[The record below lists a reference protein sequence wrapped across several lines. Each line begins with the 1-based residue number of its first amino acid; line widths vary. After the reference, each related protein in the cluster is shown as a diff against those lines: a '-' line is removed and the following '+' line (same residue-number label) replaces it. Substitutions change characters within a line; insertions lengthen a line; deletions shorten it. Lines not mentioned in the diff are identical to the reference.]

1 MRIREL
7 MTSDSFDE
15 LNERNLAKFLS
26 LNPDCATIFGRHD
39 PYDRHMPDGSFRRIE
54 GSLDL
59 LATWCR
65 EAETVASREDL
76 SHDQLVS
83 LDVLRYTEA
92 SYRFSV
98 EDYPLWRMRPEAL
111 ENPGAAFLMMLVREY
126 APLPERLESMAHRI
140 GEIPRYL
147 EEFRGRFQGRRPV
160 RIWTECALD
169 SCRGFGATLET
180 VLKLAERETT
190 GATRATMARNVAL
203 ASEEVASHEI
213 WLSDIMDDAVDN
225 FAMGEERYAKMLRI
239 RGIGLTP
246 GELLVMAEES
256 LAEFRSKR
264 GQVAGRLTES
274 GKVEDA
280 RKVVESNGPADMDEV
295 LRRTED
301 AVERAK
307 EFIVANDMMT
317 IPQDSKV
324 HVMMTPDFLEG
335 ATPTAATYLPAVFE
349 KSPETV
355 YLVTAMRDPHR
366 MRSTWNYA
374 AIESTAVH
382 EAYPGH
388 HHQGEMSNAKPWMH
402 QLPHITYST
411 DTLSPPYESQEG
423 WATYS
428 EELMHERG
436 FLGTDMH
443 AFSMLDYAI
452 WTACR
457 VLNEVKLFCGLATVD
472 EMVDNMVR
480 ETGCPRASAVTDVV
494 GFSNMPGYGICY
506 LLGRRSIKT
515 LKRDL
520 QKRQGGAFSE
530 KRFHDVVALNG
541 NLPYHL
547 LEREV
552 LAEMENH

>member
-1 MRIREL
+1 
-7 MTSDSFDE
+7 MTSYSFDE
-15 LNERNLAKFLS
+15 LNERNLGRFLS
-26 LNPDCATIFGRHD
+26 LNPDCATIFGKHD
-39 PYDRHMPDGSFRRIE
+39 PYDRHMPDGGFGRIE

-59 LATWCR
+59 LATWR
-65 EAETVASREDL
+65 RDAETVASREDL
-76 SHDQLVS
+76 SNDQRVS

-92 SYRFSV
+92 SYRFAV
-98 EDYPLWRMRPEAL
+98 EDYPLWKMRPEAL

-126 APLPERLESMAHRI
+126 APMPDRLEAMAHRI

-147 EEFRGRFQGRRPV
+147 DEFRGRFRGQGPV

-169 SCRGFGATLET
+169 SCKGFGATLET
-180 VLKLAERETT
+180 VLRLAEKETS
-190 GATRATMARNVAL
+190 GATRSLMVKNVAL
-203 ASEEVASHEI
+203 AKEEVGLHER
-213 WLSDIMDDAVDN
+213 WLSEIMDDAVED
-225 FAMGEERYAKMLRI
+225 FAMGEEKYAKMLRI
-239 RGIGLTP
+239 RGVKLTP
-246 GELLVMAEES
+246 KELLGMAEES
-256 LAEFRSKR
+256 LAEFRSQR
-264 GQVAGRLTES
+264 RQVAGRLAES
-274 GKVEDA
+274 GTLEDA
-280 RKVVESNGPADMDEV
+280 RRAVESSGPADMEEV
-295 LRRTED
+295 LKRTED

-307 EFIVANDMMT
+307 EFIMANDMMT

-324 HVMMTPDFLEG
+324 HVMRTPDFLEG

-349 KSPETV
+349 RSPETV
-355 YLVTAMRDPHR
+355 YLVTAMKNPDQ

-402 QLPHITYST
+402 QLPHITYSA

-436 FLGTDMH
+436 FLGTDRH

-457 VLNEVKLFCGLATVD
+457 VLNEVKLYCGLATVD

-520 QKRQGGAFSE
+520 QRRQGGAFSE
-530 KRFHDVVALNG
+530 KKFHDIFALNG

-552 LAEMENH
+552 LTAMDSP